1 MAAHRQDRLNR
12 QIAAKVGEILRTVKD
27 PRVSGAL
34 ICVTGAEVSPDL
46 SNAKIF
52 YGFLGSSG
60 TTQEIAKGLASASGY
75 IRSELAARLNTRITP
90 KLTFIHDN
98 SAENAM
104 NISRILKEIE
114 TDEGTER

>member
-12 QIAAKVGEILRTVKD
+12 QIAAEVGEILRTVKD

-60 TTQEIAKGLASASGY
+60 TTQEIAKGLASASGLY
-75 IRSELAARLNTRITP
+75 PFGARRP
-90 KLTFIHDN
+90 AEHADN
-98 SAENAM
+98 SEAD
-104 NISRILKEIE
+104 IHP
-114 TDEGTER
+114 